1 VILIY
6 KIVRKRNN
14 KNDIVPYRSKK
25 DLEELAIKIL
35 TEYNIDLINNAAPVP
50 IESII
55 EQYYNLELD
64 YQYLSSDGSV
74 LGLIAFETGHLQVY
88 NPDSNK
94 FYSIGVNS
102 GTIIIDSA
110 LAENNNNYGRYR
122 FTCGHE
128 FGHWELHKALFF
140 SENKMLF
147 QNQSY
152 VKCLNRDV
160 EKSINRQNKTS
171 KDWIEWQADYFSSAL
186 LMPYPTI
193 REFYSECKKDTLKN
207 TANEPYSEYT
217 LNNRIIKKMSDYFE
231 VSKEAMRIRLVNLN
245 LIS

>member
-1 VILIY
+1 MIKIY

-14 KNDIVPYRSKK
+14 KNDKVPYHSKK
-25 DLEELAIKIL
+25 DLEELAIKTL
-35 TEYNIDLINNAAPVP
+35 TEYNIDLINNAAPIP
-50 IESII
+50 IESIM

-64 YQYLSSDGSV
+64 FQYLSSDGSV
-74 LGLIAFETGHLQVY
+74 LGLTAFETGYLEVY
-88 NPDSNK
+88 NPDLNK
-94 FYSIGVNS
+94 FYPIDISS

-110 LAENNNNYGRYR
+110 LAESNNYGRYR

-128 FGHWELHKALFF
+128 FGHWKLHKELFF
-140 SENKMLF
+140 TENKTLF
-147 QNQSY
+147 QNQLY

-160 EKSINRQNKTS
+160 EKSIDRQNKTS

-193 REFYSECKKDTLKN
+193 REYFDKCKKSMLKDI
-207 TANEPYSEYT
+207 TDELYSEYT
-217 LNNRIIKKMSDYFE
+217 LNNKVIEQMSNYFE
-231 VSKEAMRIRLVNLN
+231 VSKEAMRIRLFNLN